1 VLAAEAQRIVGADLR
16 AGPRWHRGTVQ
27 GVRPTDE
34 LQVVYDVSGEVIR
47 VPAEGLVMS
56 TKLAEK
62 LRVGVDDVVDI
73 DVLEGRRPTL
83 RVPVVRLYETYIG
96 MPAYMDLDT
105 LNRLML
111 ERPTLEYA
119 NLLIDKTRE
128 AELYRRLKD
137 MPKVSA
143 VMIKQAAIETF
154 YDTMAETMLIFVSF
168 FAVFAFALGF
178 GVIYNSARISL
189 SERGRD
195 LATLRVLGMTRLE
208 TAYILLAE
216 VGLLVVMALPVGCLV
231 GFWLASL
238 MTAGFETELFRVP
251 LVIEAST
258 YGMAMLLTLASTAV
272 SAGVVRYRLDHL
284 DMISVLK
291 TRE

>member
-1 VLAAEAQRIVGADLR
+1 MNDQ
-16 AGPRWHRGTVQ
+16 
-27 GVRPTDE
+27 
-34 LQVVYDVSGEVIR
+34 
-47 VPAEGLVMS
+47 
-56 TKLAEK
+56 
-62 LRVGVDDVVDI
+62 
-73 DVLEGRRPTL
+73 
-83 RVPVVRLYETYIG
+83 
-96 MPAYMDLDT
+96 
-105 LNRLML
+105 
-111 ERPTLEYA
+111 
-119 NLLIDKTRE
+119 E
-128 AELYRRLKD
+128 AELYRQLKD
-137 MPKVSA
+137 MPEVSA
-143 VMIKQAAIETF
+143 VMIKKAAIETF
-154 YDTMAETMLIFVSF
+154 YSTMAETMLIFVSF

-216 VGLLVVMALPVGCLV
+216 VGLLVVVALPVGCLA
-231 GFWLASL
+231 GFWLAAL

-272 SAGVVRYRLDHL
+272 SAGFVRYRLDHL
-284 DMISVLK
+284 DMIAVLK